1 LGELQRFC
9 EEGRISDSLEV
20 ARLPSTN
27 MVTQHERIPVPSLA
41 MTTRIDSMS
50 RLFELTLGD
59 VRLSREFLLSCL
71 AQLKSALQTNRY
83 WRDLGAY
90 PTNPQHGMVLALRSE
105 VWFSSRRWRE
115 RWQTRF
121 SQRIPFMR

>member
-9 EEGRISDSLEV
+9 EEGRISDSLEA

-59 VRLSREFLLSCL
+59 VRLSREFLFFLVWRN
-71 AQLKSALQTNRY
+71 LKARYKQTAIELIWLLIQPLNMGWFWHCVR
-83 WRDLGAY
+83 RFG
-90 PTNPQHGMVLALRSE
+90 
-105 VWFSSRRWRE
+105 FSSRR
-115 RWQTRF
+115 
-121 SQRIPFMR
+121 SSVLA